1 MRYRPGVTT
10 QAELVRR
17 VAIERDRA
25 AFAELFQLFAP
36 RVNAWLRKRGAS
48 AGQAEEVTQ
57 DVLLFVWHK
66 AEKFDPSR
74 ASVGTW
80 IYTIA
85 RNKHVDRIRRE
96 RRPEAEPEEMP
107 TTPSRP
113 PDADRVA
120 HVAARDRRLR
130 EALSTLP
137 EDQAVILRRN
147 YYEDTPQRQ
156 IAADLDLP
164 VGTVKS
170 RTRLAFKRLREALEH
185 EITLS

>member
-1 MRYRPGVTT
+1 MTT

-17 VAIERDRA
+17 VADDRDRQ
-25 AFAELFQLFAP
+25 AFAELFSLFAP
-36 RVNAWLRKRGAS
+36 RVKAWLRKRGAPE
-48 AGQAEEVTQ
+48 GQAEEVAQ

-66 AEKFDPSR
+66 ADRFDPSR

-80 IYTIA
+80 IFTIA
-85 RNKHVDRIRRE
+85 RNKHVDRIRKE

-113 PDADRVA
+113 LDAERVA
-120 HVAARDRRLR
+120 HRSARDERLR
-130 EALSTLP
+130 AALSTLP

-156 IAADLDLP
+156 IAQELDLP

-170 RTRLAFKRLREALEH
+170 RTRLAFNRLRAALEH